1 MKNMKEKASL
11 VVAVIAGFAIAMAF
25 SLAITSLAKSAAAL
39 APTDTETE
47 PYPALAGYGSEE
59 QQYPALAGFGSE
71 YAERLEKDEENTLIP
86 MPKAV
91 IQDLETLSASLE
103 TETETKAVTET
114 EAETEV
120 MADTEVEEEPLVL
133 PESEEKTRS
142 EDYTDTTHL
151 MTPGETIDPVCGVF
165 QGPWLK
171 ETYYNLDMSYC
182 IKIMQV
188 HFGIDKSYW
197 VRSDGVKMY
206 GEYIMVAAD
215 TNVFPKG
222 SIVETSLGTAMVV
235 DHCEAAEWCPEF
247 DIAVTW

>member
-1 MKNMKEKASL
+1 MKKITEKMSL
-11 VVAVIAGFAIAMAF
+11 VVAIIVGFAIAMAF

-39 APTDTETE
+39 AAPAETE
-47 PYPALAGYGSEE
+47 EPLALAGYGTEEKQYPALAGYGSE
-59 QQYPALAGFGSE
+59 
-71 YAERLEKDEENTLIP
+71 YAERLEEDEENTLIP
-86 MPKAV
+86 MPIPV
-91 IQDLETLSASLE
+91 IRDIEALAASLE
-103 TETETKAVTET
+103 TETE
-114 EAETEV
+114 AETEIV
-120 MADTEVEEEPLVL
+120 ADTEVETEPLVL
-133 PESEEKTRS
+133 PESEEKTKS
-142 EDYTDTTHL
+142 SDYTDTTHL

-215 TNVFPKG
+215 TNFYPKG
-222 SIVETSLGTAMVV
+222 SIVETSLGRGMVV

>member
-1 MKNMKEKASL
+1 
-11 VVAVIAGFAIAMAF
+11 
-25 SLAITSLAKSAAAL
+25 
-39 APTDTETE
+39 
-47 PYPALAGYGSEE
+47 
-59 QQYPALAGFGSE
+59 
-71 YAERLEKDEENTLIP
+71 
-86 MPKAV
+86 
-91 IQDLETLSASLE
+91 LETLSASLE

-120 MADTEVEEEPLVL
+120 MADTEVEEEPLILPESEEKTKLEDYTDTTHPKTEPLVL

-215 TNVFPKG
+215 TNVYPKG
-222 SIVETSLGTAMVV
+222 SIVETSLGRGMVV